1 MWSWQLQ
8 SDQFRNNFTAFL
20 NTGAPQAHKYLISQV
35 PLFKQNSIRTN
46 RFNTLGMTNVSSGQD
61 EYKSANQTL
70 KLISES
76 VTNTKYLPLD
86 NLAIFKSAPIF
97 QGELIYYDQSHMN
110 EVGIINYARQASE
123 LMKDAMNNKST
134 SLSLN

>member
-1 MWSWQLQ
+1 MQNKQNKKS
-8 SDQFRNNFTAFL
+8 SNNF
-20 NTGAPQAHKYLISQV
+20 
-35 PLFKQNSIRTN
+35 
-46 RFNTLGMTNVSSGQD
+46 
-61 EYKSANQTL
+61 
-70 KLISES
+70 
-76 VTNTKYLPLD
+76 LD

-97 QGELIYYDQSHMN
+97 QGKLIYYDQSHMN